1 MNDIVTDETS
11 DIFGETLADEP
22 WGASDA
28 VGAAGL
34 ALTTAFLLASFF
46 SDALLAGSPVDAICR
61 PVGMVSFCASYYLIR
76 RFSDALSSRKLR
88 LGFLCLAAATG
99 SLAPAIG
106 FAGYWLGSVP
116 AALIIVSW
124 AGIGLAGTL
133 LTSFWAEYSAM
144 LTVKRAMP
152 TTAVSFVLGAGI
164 YLGIANIDQ
173 PLSPFMQEATLLVS
187 IACCYLFSRDRT
199 LPEIVPLEE
208 SRLRL
213 ELFRRTETVLVLY
226 GVVFGLVLQESL
238 TDRTLT
244 DPNLFVPF
252 GIFAGTALL
261 AIALALRKG
270 KPVSAQLAQRVLYP
284 ALICELVASLVDC
297 DPLVLALRFSILAL
311 FGFYLAVE
319 WGTLASL
326 ASLFRAQPIYHFSRR
341 RGPLLLGVS
350 IGWLVGFAS
359 LEPGLAAALPAAS
372 HLIAFALIVLLSLAV
387 AITPFGFDQLTRPG
401 ALDEKDRADNDRRR
415 IGAWRQTCL
424 DIALHASLT
433 PREREVFFLLAKGR
447 NSEYIGKELFIS
459 IHTARTH
466 TYRIYRKLDIA
477 SQQELINLVEEG
489 VKQQMD

>member
-1 MNDIVTDETS
+1 MNDTVTDETS

-22 WGASDA
+22 WGVSDA

-152 TTAVSFVLGAGI
+152 TTAISFVLGAGI

-226 GVVFGLVLQESL
+226 GVVFGHVGQE
-238 TDRTLT
+238 
-244 DPNLFVPF
+244 
-252 GIFAGTALL
+252 AL
-261 AIALALRKG
+261 
-270 KPVSAQLAQRVLYP
+270 
-284 ALICELVASLVDC
+284 
-297 DPLVLALRFSILAL
+297 
-311 FGFYLAVE
+311 
-319 WGTLASL
+319 
-326 ASLFRAQPIYHFSRR
+326 
-341 RGPLLLGVS
+341 
-350 IGWLVGFAS
+350 
-359 LEPGLAAALPAAS
+359 
-372 HLIAFALIVLLSLAV
+372 
-387 AITPFGFDQLTRPG
+387 
-401 ALDEKDRADNDRRR
+401 
-415 IGAWRQTCL
+415 
-424 DIALHASLT
+424 
-433 PREREVFFLLAKGR
+433 
-447 NSEYIGKELFIS
+447 
-459 IHTARTH
+459 
-466 TYRIYRKLDIA
+466 
-477 SQQELINLVEEG
+477 
-489 VKQQMD
+489 